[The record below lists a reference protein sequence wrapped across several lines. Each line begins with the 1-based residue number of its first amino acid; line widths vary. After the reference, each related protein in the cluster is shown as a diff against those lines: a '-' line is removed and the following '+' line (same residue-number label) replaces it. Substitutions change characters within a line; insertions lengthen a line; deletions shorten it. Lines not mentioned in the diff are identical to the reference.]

1 MPNTET
7 PIYLYN
13 TKTRTKGQ
21 QFVPI
26 DAKNVRMYVCGPTVY
41 DRAHLGNARPVI
53 VFDVLNRLL
62 RHVYGDKHVTYVR
75 NFTDVDDKI
84 NAKAVATG
92 RTIGEITDET
102 IQWFLDDMGAVGAI
116 EPDHMPRATA
126 YIGPMIAM
134 IEDLIAKGHAYEAEG
149 HVLFSVS
156 SYAEYGALSGRSV
169 DDMIAG
175 ARVEVA
181 PYKRDPMDF
190 VLWKPSS
197 ADQPGWDSPWGTGR
211 PGWHIECSAMAHD
224 LLGASF
230 DIHGGGNDL
239 TFPHHENEIAQ
250 SKCAGHDFANVW
262 MHNEMLQVEGKKM
275 SKSLGNFFTVRD
287 LLEQG
292 VQGEVIR
299 LVMLS
304 THYRKPMDWTETKRK
319 GAEKTL
325 TEWLS
330 VLQKHGYSP
339 KTVEMLKASGDWTAD
354 AELMG
359 VLGNDLNTPG
369 ALARL
374 HVMAKGRTAKAL
386 APFAHGLE
394 TLGLV
399 LDWNLVDLSAT
410 QGNDLPDWIAPVV
423 DRLLEQRGAAR
434 VAKDWGEADRV
445 RDLLNAAGV
454 QVTDIAG
461 AASWLPGP
469 TFDPTVLKALK

>member
-1 MPNTET
+1 MNILLKHIEFLQGTITTLVNKMDSVQRSPST
-7 PIYLYN
+7 I
-13 TKTRTKGQ
+13 
-21 QFVPI
+21 I
-26 DAKNVRMYVCGPTVY
+26 DTSPPVKVYADNIPSKSTASAKIATLTPTVIM
-41 DRAHLGNARPVI
+41 P
-53 VFDVLNRLL
+53 
-62 RHVYGDKHVTYVR
+62 TSS
-75 NFTDVDDKI
+75 TPS
-84 NAKAVATG
+84 KAVI
-92 RTIGEITDET
+92 TIAPSASSTAPTTPTQSKKHFAKKQVLIVGDSMLNCIDET
-102 IQWFLDDMGAVGAI
+102 ELRRDAFVRVQNHPG
-116 EPDHMPRATA
+116 
-126 YIGPMIAM
+126 AM
-134 IEDLIAKGHAYEAEG
+134 IVDLIAKGHAYEAEG

-197 ADQPGWDSPWGTGR
+197 ADQPGWDSPWGNGR
-211 PGWHIECSAMAHD
+211 PGWHIECSAMAYD

-287 LLEQG
+287 LLDDG
-292 VQGEVIR
+292 VSGGVIR

-319 GAEKTL
+319 EAEKTL

-339 KTVEMLKASGDWTAD
+339 KTVEMLKASGDWIAD
-354 AELMG
+354 PELMG

-399 LDWNLVDLSAT
+399 SDWNLLDLSAP
-410 QGNDLPDWIAPVV
+410 QGDDLPDWVAPVV

-434 VAKDWGEADRV
+434 VAKDWSEADRV

-469 TFDPTVLKALK
+469 TFDPNVLEALK